1 MKLKD
6 KQEFHSLKPEV
17 LKKKISELRVQL
29 RKMYLDMRTKE
40 MKNRKVAKEL
50 RKRLAVALS
59 ILRIKE
65 IT

>member
-6 KQEFHSLKPEV
+6 KQELHGLKPEM
-17 LKKKISELRVQL
+17 LKKKVSELRNQL
-29 RKMYLDMRTKE
+29 RHMYLDMRTKE